1 VSGIRRFFP
10 SDVDIGVSMSKV
22 IAVVTGVMAWFMLPI
37 AMVIVAFE
45 GAREYVRECVEDL

>member
-1 VSGIRRFFP
+1 M
-10 SDVDIGVSMSKV
+10 DIGVSMSKV

-45 GAREYVRECVEDL
+45 GAREYVRECVEEL